1 MVDLSS
7 APQAASSIQ
16 ADSPATFDRFT
27 YPVRYYFVNY
37 SAACRIP
44 SDCLISD
51 SDSPFQKDIRECGV
65 LLEQLLLDVSYQ
77 IMSLTHQFTWS
88 STGTTN
94 ISKVQVPYQRNDTG

>member
-7 APQAASSIQ
+7 APRAASSIQ

-37 SAACRIP
+37 SAASRIP
-44 SDCLISD
+44 AESISSTS
-51 SDSPFQKDIRECGV
+51 SDSPFLQDIRECGV

-77 IMSLTHQFTWS
+77 L
-88 STGTTN
+88 
-94 ISKVQVPYQRNDTG
+94 